1 MESCY
6 TLALKELE
14 RIRLENRNISVARHK
29 EVEAKIPEIS
39 DIEENLMKCGTSL
52 LKCVLNKCTDFENI
66 KTNIKSL
73 QKRKQELLEKN
84 GYPKD
89 YLDDVVSCTTCNDSG
104 FTDDGKRCSCHKTL
118 ILKFMGDNSNLT
130 KNMFK
135 QTFESFDLSL
145 FKNQAVSKPGDVL
158 KVMSKLCEKALK
170 FSNEFDVTG
179 ENLLIRG
186 NAGTGKTFLAS
197 CIANRALERGK
208 SVYYQSAFKLFE
220 MFENAKFNHNTDEAE
235 ALQYVYDVDLLIIDD
250 IGTEFITQYTAAT
263 FFNIL
268 NSRINSN
275 KSTIITTNL
284 TLENIDEIYS
294 TRVASRLIGDYTVLL
309 AIGEDLRHL
318 KKQKKNPV

>member
-14 RIRLENRNISVARHK
+14 RIRLENRNIGAARHK
-29 EVEAKIPEIS
+29 EVEAKIPEIK
-39 DIEENLMKCGTSL
+39 DIEENLMRNGTSL
-52 LKCVLNKCTDFENI
+52 LKCVLNKNNNFEQIKANI
-66 KTNIKSL
+66 KAL

-89 YLDDVVSCTTCNDSG
+89 YLDDVVSCESCNDSG
-104 FTDDGKRCSCHKTL
+104 FTDDGKRCKCHKML
-118 ILKFMGDNSNLT
+118 ILKFMSENSNLT
-130 KNMFK
+130 EHMLRQN
-135 QTFESFDLSL
+135 FESFNLSL
-145 FKNQAVSKPGDVL
+145 FKGQSEKTPGDVL
-158 KVMSKLCEKALK
+158 KVMTKLCEKAMK
-170 FSNEFDVTG
+170 FSEEFEKTG
-179 ENLLIRG
+179 ENLLIQG

-208 SVYYQSAFKLFE
+208 SVYYQSAYRLFE
-220 MFENAKFNHNTDEAE
+220 MFENAKFNHSTEESE

-268 NSRINSN
+268 NTRINAG

-284 TLENIDEIYS
+284 SLENIDGIYS
-294 TRVASRLIGDYTVLL
+294 TRVTSRLIGDYTILPT
-309 AIGEDLRHL
+309 IGKDIRHI
-318 KKQKKNPV
+318 KK